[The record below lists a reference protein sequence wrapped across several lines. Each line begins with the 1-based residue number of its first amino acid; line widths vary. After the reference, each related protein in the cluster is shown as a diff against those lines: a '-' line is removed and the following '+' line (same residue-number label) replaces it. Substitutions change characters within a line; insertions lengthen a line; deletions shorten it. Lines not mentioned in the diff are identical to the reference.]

1 MLRAVE
7 GKNLTW
13 QVEEQ
18 RHYLQRPH
26 EQDPLLA
33 GGQHWLLGIVVF
45 QGSPGSR
52 VCPGLVGLTV
62 RCEVGRSKRVPI

>member
-33 GGQHWLLGIVVF
+33 GGSTGFWESWCSKGPRGHACVLG
-45 QGSPGSR
+45 S
-52 VCPGLVGLTV
+52 LA
-62 RCEVGRSKRVPI
+62 